1 MKIFIITALLQF
13 ATHHLLGQNS
23 INNTKWDA
31 RVTIPQAIYVRLE
44 FARDTFF
51 ITRLNGRVAEESYFS
66 QRNDSL
72 LIRKLSGVTPC
83 STGYEV
89 WYKIE
94 WIENGTKFLF
104 HNLND
109 TCRQRVNS
117 WTSLRIDKKINK

>member
-13 ATHHLLGQNS
+13 ATPHLFGQNS
-23 INNTKWDA
+23 INNTKWNA
-31 RVTIPQAIYVRLE
+31 HVTIPQTIDVRLE
-44 FARDTFF
+44 FARDTYDFYYPF
-51 ITRLNGRVAEESYFS
+51 LLNGRVAEASYFL

-83 STGYEV
+83 STGYEA

-117 WTSLRIDKKINK
+117 WTSLRID